1 MECIILLPTWSFYF
15 NLTFCIAVNPS
26 LERSHSV
33 EFSPNDTS
41 DSNRPSTSSNQ
52 ANNLN
57 GFNRYTNGQKMDSPP
72 TRAAS
77 NSGRIQNVITT
88 SGRAFPTANA
98 PLQSPVAPGA
108 TPAPPS
114 ASTTPAF
121 PQYHPGIPPP
131 PFRPYYPN
139 QQYTSPTST
148 ST

>member
-1 MECIILLPTWSFYF
+1 MELIIILLPNCGALTFYF
-15 NLTFCIAVNPS
+15 IPVNPT

-33 EFSPNDTS
+33 EFSSNDTS
-41 DSNRPSTSSNQ
+41 DSSRPSTSSNQ

-57 GFNRYTNGQKMDSPP
+57 GFNRYTNGQKIDSPP
-72 TRAAS
+72 TRAAA
-77 NSGRIQNVITT
+77 NSSRIQNVINT

-98 PLQSPVAPGA
+98 PLQGTVAPA
-108 TPAPPS
+108 ASPAPPP
-114 ASTTPAF
+114 AATTPAF

-139 QQYTSPTST
+139 QPYASPTST